1 MQDRCTEMKE
11 KIQKKLMNGYL
22 LADLPKMAWQIPKN
36 FSKVMQVQNQR
47 VHALAKRAWEIPFYR
62 ERFTNC
68 VSGWDL

>member
-47 VHALAKRAWEIPFYR
+47 VQALAKRA
-62 ERFTNC
+62 
-68 VSGWDL
+68 